1 MVVQA
6 KSSSSSENVEVAETQ
21 ESSNAKSESATKVLN
36 LMKKRHKSS
45 LKNGFDSLEVLRM
58 SIQSYFN
65 KQVDVIMKDFVDKF
79 FQPAIENIKENT
91 DEKIEEQQIKKI
103 CRNLLEDC
111 ARTQYSYDTT
121 PSILKSSIKSDSDT
135 NDETDSGT
143 SLLHQAL
150 KRKRTESEAENLYK
164 RQFFITTATNNF
176 INAPVPS
183 TVTTT
188 QKPTAS
194 LLTSALTSP
203 PKAMRHTS
211 NPTRPIFHLIPAN
224 RNLKSTHVELLNLL
238 KQNSSLPAIKTEP
251 SKTIVTTTTVTT
263 TSDSNNSQT

>member
-1 MVVQA
+1 MVVQT
-6 KSSSSSENVEVAETQ
+6 KLCQSSENVELAETQ
-21 ESSNAKSESATKVLN
+21 ESSNSKSESATNVLN

-45 LKNGFDSLEVLRM
+45 LKNGFDSLEILRL

-111 ARTQYSYDTT
+111 ARTQYSNETT
-121 PSILKSSIKSDSDT
+121 PSILKSSIKTDSDA

-176 INAPVPS
+176 INTPVAS
-183 TVTTT
+183 TVTTQ
-188 QKPTAS
+188 QKPAAS

-203 PKAMRHTS
+203 PKAMRHTN
-211 NPTRPIFHLIPAN
+211 NPSRPIFHLIPAN

-251 SKTIVTTTTVTT
+251 SKIIVTSSTSTT
-263 TSDSNNSQT
+263 TSDVNSQN